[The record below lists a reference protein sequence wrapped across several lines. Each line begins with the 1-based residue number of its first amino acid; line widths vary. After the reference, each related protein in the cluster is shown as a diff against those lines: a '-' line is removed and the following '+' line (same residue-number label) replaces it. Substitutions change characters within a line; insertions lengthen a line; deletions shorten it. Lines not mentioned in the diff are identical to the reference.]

1 MKKNKKLYVQRFI
14 PYSQQKKLYRITML
28 KNTGIAAVVC
38 LIMIFGTVYATK
50 SLPKDFHKNILKA
63 SAETK
68 KEKTEKKETAFV
80 FPKPSEDARKKAMRL
95 KEIIEEDW
103 NEHHYTPTDGEMD
116 NVYVY
121 DNQKICYLTF
131 DDGPSSVTPQIL
143 DVLNQYKVKATF
155 FVTGQQASAKP
166 EIIKEIHNS
175 GHTIG
180 NHSYSHV
187 YDSVYASAESFKN
200 EVTNCQNA
208 INKALGF
215 EYKNLVF
222 RFPGGYTSLTNEE
235 TKTNYREI
243 LKSIG
248 YKYIDWSCLTGDSN
262 TTEPTAE
269 YLMSTLSYSIG
280 NTKTGDIVVLM
291 HDSPSKQITADS
303 LPQIIEYLYSQ
314 GYKFET
320 LKNE

>member
-14 PYSQQKKLYRITML
+14 PYSQQKKQQRISLL
-28 KNTGIAAVVC
+28 KNAGIAAAVC
-38 LIMIFGTVYATK
+38 IIMIFGTVYATK
-50 SLPKDFHKNILKA
+50 NLPKDFHKNILKV
-63 SAETK
+63 SAENE
-68 KEKTEKKETAFV
+68 KEKNENKETAFI
-80 FPKPSEDARKKAMRL
+80 FPQPSDSARKKAQRL
-95 KEIIEEDW
+95 KEIAEEDW

-116 NVYVY
+116 NVYLY
-121 DNQKICYLTF
+121 DSLKKCYLTF

-143 DVLNQYKVKATF
+143 DVLSQYKVKATF
-155 FVTGQQASAKP
+155 FVTGQQAAANPKTV
-166 EIIKEIHNS
+166 KEIYNN
-175 GHTIG
+175 GHAIG

-187 YDSVYASAESFKN
+187 YDNVYASAESFKN
-200 EVTNCQNA
+200 EVTNCKNA
-208 INKALGF
+208 IDKALGF

-235 TKTNYREI
+235 TKKNYRDV
-243 LKSIG
+243 LKAIG

-269 YLMSTLSYSIG
+269 YLMATLNYSIG

-303 LPQIIEYLYSQ
+303 LPQIIEYLYSR
-314 GYKFET
+314 GYKFDT

>member
-1 MKKNKKLYVQRFI
+1 MKNNKKLYVQRFI
-14 PYSQQKKLYRITML
+14 PYAQQKKLHRITML
-28 KNTGIAAVVC
+28 KNAGIAAVVC
-38 LIMIFGTVYATK
+38 IIMIFGTVYATK
-50 SLPKDFHKNILKA
+50 KLPKDFHKNILKA

-68 KEKTEKKETAFV
+68 KENTEKKETSFI

-116 NVYVY
+116 NVYIY
-121 DNQKICYLTF
+121 DSQKICYLTF

-143 DVLNQYKVKATF
+143 DVLSQYKVKATF

-166 EIIKEIHNS
+166 EIVKEIYNS

-187 YDSVYASAESFKN
+187 YDDVYASADSFKN

-222 RFPGGYTSLTNEE
+222 RFPGGYTSLTNGE

-262 TTEPTAE
+262 TTDPTAE